1 MGLYTDRAERGETIL
16 IHLPEAADEE
26 EWIITKYSRMNLCRH
41 NIVKTEQTKLYIYNK
56 HTELKNFPEN
66 SLPLLVFKGM

>member
-26 EWIITKYSRMNLCRH
+26 EWIITKYSHMNLCRH
-41 NIVKTEQTKLYIYNK
+41 NIVKTEQTKLYMYNK

-66 SLPLLVFKGM
+66 SLPLLVLKGM